1 MTIFTKTD
9 GNSITLKKWS
19 HLWKDLLVH
28 SWHEFLMFIADWYV
42 CILKSFLNRSSLSA
56 EEVHWDVDWWT
67 ASPPLAGWGH
77 TTRRSICRERR
88 ASFIPSVHKYL
99 WNYALNVY
107 IRHTYISHNVN
118 WIKKYAG
125 NSQVFVI
132 EIYLKFRPQSWYLF
146 PPFVSTNKDDWKQ
159 YLFWY
164 PIPIRLGATEKLK
177 WIYSSLVW

>member
-1 MTIFTKTD
+1 MWGSVKNKSRHKLFFCITFTVHRKFKVFLFLSINLMTIFTKTD

-19 HLWKDLLVH
+19 HLWKYLLMH

-88 ASFIPSVHKYL
+88 ASFIPSVHKCLRKCVHY
-99 WNYALNVY
+99 
-107 IRHTYISHNVN
+107 RYISHIVN
-118 WIKKYAG
+118 CIKICRCKKLTKLF
-125 NSQVFVI
+125 NNFLS
-132 EIYLKFRPQSWYLF
+132 LKFIL
-146 PPFVSTNKDDWKQ
+146 
-159 YLFWY
+159 
-164 PIPIRLGATEKLK
+164 
-177 WIYSSLVW
+177 